1 MCKNV
6 DRILTN
12 KMGNYTKQQD
22 VMDVLKLDDS
32 DKSLLTRCIKK
43 CFPESTKKLMT
54 VNKESQ

>member
-43 CFPESTKKLMT
+43 CFPESTKKLIT